1 MVYSSELGYDPD
13 EWEECPDE
21 EHRMLFGFFTRML
34 LSLFAVGSTV
44 FLLWFME
51 ARKQWAKAAKE
62 CKEPVF
68 VETVTFVE
76 ILTDKN
82 ISQGKALIDMS
93 KALRN

>member
-51 ARKQWAKAAKE
+51 ARKQWTDLCLQIVKE
-62 CKEPVF
+62 EDEEIHVISELPQKLMKETKVVPSFTKFVF
-68 VETVTFVE
+68 
-76 ILTDKN
+76 
-82 ISQGKALIDMS
+82 
-93 KALRN
+93 